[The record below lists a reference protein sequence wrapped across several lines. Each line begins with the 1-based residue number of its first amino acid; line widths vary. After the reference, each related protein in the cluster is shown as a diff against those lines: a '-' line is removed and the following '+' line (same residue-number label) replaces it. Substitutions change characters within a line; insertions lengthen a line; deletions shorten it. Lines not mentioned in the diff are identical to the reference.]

1 MTTKNLIGNQPGDV
15 NRLATEVAEL
25 KGILGDIS
33 QQVRRIERRV
43 EAVLPSASN
52 RPRKVR
58 AVGGVLRAKK
68 YPMTTETDAR
78 RLLTELEKDM
88 RRGNSIEPVLRKMT
102 VKNELTAIARA
113 LGMTNAKLPPKTE
126 LIGRIVTRLRQ
137 SIMLT
142 ENIDALAADKVAET
156 KNP

>member
-1 MTTKNLIGNQPGDV
+1 MTANNLIGDQAHDV
-15 NRLATEVAEL
+15 QRLATEVAEL

-33 QQVRRIERRV
+33 QQIRRIERRV
-43 EAVLPSASN
+43 DAVLHPASGYSHKARVADSN
-52 RPRKVR
+52 PRT
-58 AVGGVLRAKK
+58 KK
-68 YPMTTETDAR
+68 YPTTTEFAA
-78 RLLTELEKDM
+78 LQIIEELKKSM
-88 RRGNSIEPVLRKMT
+88 RRDKSIEPVLRKMT